1 MPYETGLLVG
11 GISIITACVAKFKC
25 YLKKNGSV
33 NWAVGC
39 TDAPLI
45 DTDEM
50 EVKIAELG
58 DVKVLYV
65 KPKHVS
71 HESDNE

>member
-11 GISIITACVAKFKC
+11 GISIVTACVAKFKC
-25 YLKKNGSV
+25 YIKKNGSL

-39 TDAPLI
+39 TDKPLV
-45 DTDEM
+45 DDDEI
-50 EVKIAELG
+50 EVKTLDLG
-58 DVKVLYV
+58 DVKVLYAR
-65 KPKHVS
+65 PKHAS